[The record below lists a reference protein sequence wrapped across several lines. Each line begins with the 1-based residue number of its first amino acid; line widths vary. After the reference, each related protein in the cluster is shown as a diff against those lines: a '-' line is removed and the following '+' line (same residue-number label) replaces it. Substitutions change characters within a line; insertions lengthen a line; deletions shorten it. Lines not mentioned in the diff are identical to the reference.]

1 MSLERKIIEK
11 ERALLTN
18 EVRHSKQ
25 KLRSLLSSQFMEIGS
40 SGDFIG
46 LNKVLEQL
54 PQNKTWHCHI
64 QDIELNKI
72 SSEVVQLIYLAFIKK
87 NDTDEGTFSRRSS
100 IWHKED
106 NQWKMYFHQGTPV
119 SLFDLKT

>member
-25 KLRSLLSSQFMEIGS
+25 KLRSLLASQFMEIGT
-40 SGDFIG
+40 SGDYFD

-54 PQNKTWHCHI
+54 PENQTWRCHI
-64 QDIELNKI
+64 LDIEFKEI
-72 SSEVVQLIYLAFIKK
+72 SSEVAQLVYLAFIKQ
-87 NDTDEGTFSRRSS
+87 NDKDEGIFSRRSS
-100 IWHKED
+100 
-106 NQWKMYFHQGTPV
+106 F
-119 SLFDLKT
+119 